1 MTTKYYKKVKE
12 LGIFIFL
19 GIFIVYCCI
28 NFCITFL
35 FFHSWITNP
44 LSNWIFFG
52 PLIIFQYAGFFISM
66 HLISGEELPDKSDKA
81 EIHERCTG
89 LKASVVGFGIWFI
102 VLVLL
107 EKIQVEINIFLSLF
121 CGYILIFGIFWLLK
135 MADRRSK

>member
-1 MTTKYYKKVKE
+1 MTTENFKSIKE

-19 GIFIVYCCI
+19 GLFIVYCCI
-28 NFCITFL
+28 NFCITF

-66 HLISGEELPDKSDKA
+66 HLISRKKLPDESDKVK
-81 EIHERCTG
+81 IHERFNG
-89 LKASVVGFGIWFI
+89 LKASVAGFVIWFI

-107 EKIQVEINIFLSLF
+107 ENIQVEINIFLSLF
-121 CGYILIFGIFWLLK
+121 CGFILIFGIYRLLK
-135 MADRRSK
+135 MAD

>member
-19 GIFIVYCCI
+19 GLFIVYCCI

-35 FFHSWITNP
+35 FFNSWITNP

-66 HLISGEELPDKSDKA
+66 YLVSGKELPDESDTAK
-81 EIHERCTG
+81 IHERCTG
-89 LKASVVGFGIWFI
+89 LKASVAGFITWFI
-102 VLVLL
+102 ALIILDY
-107 EKIQVEINIFLSLF
+107 IQVQINIFLSIF
-121 CGYILIFGIFWLLK
+121 CGYALSLVIFWLLK
-135 MADRRSK
+135 RIDKRYW